1 MTCPNNPACN
11 YPAGQCDGS
20 CADSYS
26 TRRVRSGTAPAVAP
40 AFIKAAPRK
49 PNTQPK
55 PHTQDPTGERATAVL
70 LWLAI
75 ALVAAGLVIQL
86 T

>member
-1 MTCPNNPACN
+1 
-11 YPAGQCDGS
+11 
-20 CADSYS
+20 
-26 TRRVRSGTAPAVAP
+26 VAP

-55 PHTQDPTGERATAVL
+55 PHAQEPTGERATAVL